1 MKLGLGDSYDKV
13 FINKKLRAYADTT
26 KPASTLGVMGVY
38 LMASIFFYYYTGQPD
53 AIATDF
59 RDIIYVV
66 VTVGLAHG
74 ASQAMNMAEDAEMD
88 METEHKQNRPIPA
101 GIISQE
107 EARTVAWVLILAAV
121 GRAYLVNSTFGA
133 VMSVLIFMGVFYNL
147 DPIRAKERIISIP
160 WQAASRGLLSFPAIW
175 AAYGDLRSPTPWILG
190 TFLFFYVLGFQNS
203 ADIIDR
209 HVDEDH
215 GIRTFIVEYGVV
227 GTSYI
232 ALASTLL
239 MVGVIGGSVQ
249 LGYLPVRL
257 LATLLIIPFCLG
269 MWFHMRYNP
278 HRMSNATGNHVT
290 WTWFYLG
297 MVLSVAIPMS
307 VEILH

>member
-38 LMASIFFYYYTGQPD
+38 LMASIFFYYYTGQPEG
-53 AIATDF
+53 IATDF

-74 ASQAMNMAEDAEMD
+74 ASQAMNMAEDAQMD
-88 METEHKQNRPIPA
+88 METEHKQNRPIPS
-101 GIISQE
+101 GVISEE

-133 VMSVLIFMGVFYNL
+133 VISVLIFMGVFYNL

-160 WQAASRGLLSFPAIW
+160 WQAVSRGLLSFPAIW
-175 AAYGDLRSPTPWILG
+175 AAYGNLWSPVPWIMG
-190 TFLFFYVLGFQNS
+190 AFMFFYVLGFQNT

-209 HVDEDH
+209 HVDEEH
-215 GIRTFIVEYGVV
+215 GIRTFVVEFGVV
-227 GTSYI
+227 QTSYI
-232 ALASTLL
+232 ALWSAL
-239 MVGVIGGSVQ
+239 MMVAVIIGGVGTGVLPTRLMWA
-249 LGYLPVRL
+249 LG
-257 LATLLIIPFCLG
+257 IMPFCLW
-269 MWFHMRYNP
+269 MWFQMRYNP
-278 HRMSNATGNHVT
+278 HKVSEVTGNHVT
-290 WTWFYLG
+290 WLWFYLG
-297 MVLSVAIPMS
+297 MVAAVGIPMT
-307 VEILH
+307 VEIIA

>member
-13 FINKKLRAYADTT
+13 FINKKLRAYSDTT

-38 LMASIFFYYYTGQPD
+38 LMASIFFFYYTGQPES
-53 AIATDF
+53 ITTDF

-88 METEHKQNRPIPA
+88 METDHKQNRPIPA
-101 GIISQE
+101 GIISEE

-133 VMSVLIFMGVFYNL
+133 VMSVLIFMGIFYNL

-160 WQAASRGLLSFPAIW
+160 WQAVSRGLLSFPAIW
-175 AAYGDLRSPTPWILG
+175 AAYGDVWSPTPWVLG
-190 TFLFFYVLGFQNS
+190 LFLFFYVLGFQNT

-215 GIRTFIVEYGVV
+215 GIRTFVVEFGVV
-227 GTSYI
+227 QTSYI
-232 ALASTLL
+232 ALGSSLMMVAVILWSVSVGLL
-239 MVGVIGGSVQ
+239 
-249 LGYLPVRL
+249 PNRL
-257 LATLLIIPFCLG
+257 IWALAIMPFCLW
-269 MWFHMRYNP
+269 MWFQMRYNP
-278 HRMSNATGNHVT
+278 HEVSEVTGNHPA
-290 WTWFYLG
+290 WLHFYIG
-297 MVLSVAIPMS
+297 MVLSVSIPMT
-307 VEILH
+307 VEILY